1 MSLAVTRKIRDRK
14 FIKYEPEKHFIRA
27 YAMSK
32 DNSNIWDLFPPIKG
46 YRPFNAK
53 TKHSYTI
60 SQQRQHTDWAKL
72 VVQRDNRK
80 CMSCGSELKLEAHHI
95 WPQGAYIQLRYTLK
109 NGITLCKDC
118 HLVAYHAPEI
128 TPGQFLELTNE
139 SEEINAHIEADNF
152 WEYYT
157 AGLAKGRVLAYQL
170 LTPGQMLLSEEE
182 KEWFISWASMNRFVE
197 RSEDS
202 ANSAPI
208 TDGKYKISEEIKLEI
223 QKYGEEKSRSYMKGK

>member
-1 MSLAVTRKIRDRK
+1 MSMSLAITRKIKDRK

-27 YAMSK
+27 YALSR
-32 DNSNIWDLFPPIKG
+32 NNNNIWDLFPPIKG

-53 TKHSYTI
+53 TKRSYAI
-60 SQQRQHTDWAKL
+60 SQKRQHADWAKL
-72 VVQRDNRK
+72 VVQRDNRR
-80 CMSCGSELKLEAHHI
+80 CMNCGSESKLEAHHI
-95 WPQGAYIQLRYTLK
+95 WPQGTYTQLRYTLK

-152 WEYYT
+152 WEEYT
-157 AGLAKGRVLAYQL
+157 AGLEKGRVLAYQL
-170 LTPGQMLLSEEE
+170 LTPDQMFLSKEE
-182 KEWFISWASMNRFVE
+182 KEWFISWASINQFLE
-197 RSEDS
+197 YSEDS
-202 ANSAPI
+202 ANGAPI

-223 QKYGEEKSRSYMKGK
+223 QKYGESQ